1 MHIVE
6 FIVKEIIVLISAVL
20 ALGTGWVWHDARK
33 EKTKQKGF
41 SALCMVVIVFCV
53 AVAAMAV
60 CF

>member
-6 FIVKEIIVLISAVL
+6 FIVKEIIVLIAAVL
-20 ALGTGWVWHDARK
+20 AFGTGCVWHDARK

-41 SALCMVVIVFCV
+41 SAICMVVIVFCIAV
-53 AVAAMAV
+53 AVMTI